1 MELGGSSGG
10 PGKRC
15 DEKAGEADCL
25 KRGPLRRS
33 GSGDDVTSCTVL
45 IRLGGGS
52 RVEPRRVWR
61 ASRVGKRVKVS

>member
-1 MELGGSSGG
+1 MELGGSSGR

-33 GSGDDVTSCTVL
+33 GLGDDVILYTIF
-45 IRLGGGS
+45 IRLRGGS
-52 RVEPRRVWR
+52 MIKPQHV
-61 ASRVGKRVKVS
+61 